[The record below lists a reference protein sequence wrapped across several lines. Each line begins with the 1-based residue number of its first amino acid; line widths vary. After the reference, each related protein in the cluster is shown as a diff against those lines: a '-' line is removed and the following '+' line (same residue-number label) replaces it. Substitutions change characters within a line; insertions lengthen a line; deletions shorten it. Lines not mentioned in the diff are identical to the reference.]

1 MTTGRDPVLERIV
14 DAFAAGWADIDSR
27 ALDDLMADDVVLV
40 QPMIPT
46 CHGKRQWWTHV
57 EALQTFAADLR
68 SDVLSWSGATNQ
80 LYIEH
85 RLSAVIGRHTVVIDA
100 VDSIKINDAG
110 RIVRRTA
117 YFDPSRLMWA
127 VLMAPSVWVR
137 WWRSGLRP
145 SNTSPAGNGVQGTT
159 KSTNAGGGDR

>member
-1 MTTGRDPVLERIV
+1 MTTERDPVHERIV
-14 DAFAAGWADIDSR
+14 EAFAAGWADIDSR
-27 ALDDLMADDVVLV
+27 ALDDIMADEVVLV

-46 CHGKRQWWTHV
+46 CHGKRQWWARV

-68 SDVLSWSGATNQ
+68 SDVLSWSGAANR

-85 RLSAVIGRHTVVIDA
+85 RLSAVIGGRTVVIDA
-100 VDSIKINDAG
+100 VDSFEIDDAG

-117 YFDPSRLMWA
+117 YFDPARLIWA
-127 VLMAPSVWVR
+127 VLTTPSVWVR

-145 SNTSPAGNGVQGTT
+145 SFAPTAGNGM
-159 KSTNAGGGDR
+159 R